1 MSYTF
6 QSSFVTD
13 MEAYLQLRVSLGS
26 QKDTFARRLHAFD
39 TYCCSH
45 HPKETILTQEMAE
58 GWCTL
63 QPNEKV
69 VTLGMRTRILRTFA
83 KYLKSIGKEAYVIPD
98 GFVGKSEPF
107 LPYLYTEDQLKTFFA
122 AADTLPPHKLS
133 PLREYVIPVLFRVLY
148 CCGLRPQEVRHLQ
161 VSNVDF
167 TEGTLTLV
175 NSKRNKDRIV
185 AMSTDLTAL
194 CQRYDDK
201 IRRLLPSRTYF
212 FENPS
217 GGKFSAKWIQVQFWK
232 CWKQA
237 GISFDKQYHPRIFD
251 WRHNFATNKIMQW
264 IRDGRNVTNLLPY
277 LSSYMGHESIEY
289 TAYYIHLVPE
299 HLKSLECTDWACTAQ
314 VPSYE
319 D

>member
-13 MEAYLQLRVSLGS
+13 MEAYLQLRVSLGN
-26 QKDTFARRLHAFD
+26 QKDTFARRLHTFD

-45 HPKETILTQEMAE
+45 HPEETILTQEMAE

-69 VTLGMRTRILRTFA
+69 ATLGIRTRILRTFA
-83 KYLKSIGKEAYVIPD
+83 KYLKSIGKEAYVIPE
-98 GFVGKSEPF
+98 GFVGKSESF
-107 LPYLYTEDQLKTFFA
+107 LPYLYTEDQLKAFFA
-122 AADTLPPHKLS
+122 AADSLPPHKLS
-133 PLREYVIPVLFRVLY
+133 PMREYVIPVLFRVLY
-148 CCGLRPQEVRHLQ
+148 CCGLRPQEVRHLR
-161 VSNVDF
+161 VSDVDF
-167 TEGTLTLV
+167 TEGTLLIV

-185 AMSTDLTAL
+185 AMSTDLTTL
-194 CQRYDDK
+194 CQSYDEK
-201 IRRLLPSRTYF
+201 IRKFLPSRVYF
-212 FENPS
+212 FEKSS
-217 GGKFSAKWIQVQFWK
+217 GGNFSATYIQNLFWR

-251 WRHNFATNKIMQW
+251 WRHNFATHKIMQW

-289 TAYYIHLVPE
+289 TAYYIHLIPE
-299 HLKSLECTDWACTAQ
+299 HLKSLECTDWACTAE